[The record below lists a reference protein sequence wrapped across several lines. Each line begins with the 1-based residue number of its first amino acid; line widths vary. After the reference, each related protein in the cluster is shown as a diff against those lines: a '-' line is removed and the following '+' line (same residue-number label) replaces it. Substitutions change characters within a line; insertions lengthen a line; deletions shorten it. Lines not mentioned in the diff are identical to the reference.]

1 MSQTKVFDRL
11 LEKATSNLL
20 LENDWESILKI
31 CDLIRQ
37 DDVASKYA
45 VSSVKK
51 KLTSDNIHTIGYT
64 LECIESMVKN
74 CGSKIHQEIV
84 QKDFMEQM
92 KSLCQQKP
100 DPVKSKCLSLIQCWS
115 HAFRKNPNYK
125 IVEDYYNQMKMEG
138 FQFPLLKESE
148 AMFDVEEAPLWI
160 QDSDSTSCFRCRSEF
175 GIINRRHH
183 CRACGQIF
191 CHACSSKQAPIPKFG
206 IEKEV
211 RVCDGCF
218 DKLKSTSAASG
229 ENLSN
234 QFMKPALSNNA
245 AQLAPKQSEKTEQ
258 EFEEELQ
265 LALALSESEAE
276 AKHQQQSKFKSYS
289 HKSAEKNSKI
299 SASAPSYN
307 DSNYSNQRDQVK
319 ETNKI
324 RKDNYQSE
332 SQVVKKMEAITTEAD
347 EKEIENDAEIDK
359 FNDDVKKILEL
370 FINRMKADS
379 VRGRSIT
386 NDTAV
391 QSLFLQLQHLQPK
404 LMSYIKYK
412 EDMRGY
418 YENLQD
424 KLTQLKDAREVLNAL
439 RQEHYEKKRKE
450 FEEKERLRQMQ
461 IAQKLQYMRQQKQ
474 SYYLYQQQLHM
485 QKLQEQEMSLKM
497 RLNQQRELV
506 MQREL
511 INTVPGTLNYQN
523 STNPMMQTNFYQNP
537 MYPLANNSNSSFA
550 ANGMEQNN
558 QLQNGETNLNN
569 LPPQNWPMN
578 QNQFIPNTN
587 LPNQPYPLQSDATNS
602 MSTPSMPGMN
612 QYQMNFS
619 QGYNQPS
626 QPFNPMINYG
636 QPMVQQPMGQIANQM
651 NYSSYGSNSMHN
663 QSSGQAGQTENREV
677 EPPKIQE
684 NVSDVQL
691 ISFD

>member
-1 MSQTKVFDRL
+1 
-11 LEKATSNLL
+11 
-20 LENDWESILKI
+20 
-31 CDLIRQ
+31 
-37 DDVASKYA
+37 
-45 VSSVKK
+45 
-51 KLTSDNIHTIGYT
+51 
-64 LECIESMVKN
+64 MVKN
-74 CGSKIHQEIV
+74 CGSKIHQEIA
-84 QKDFMEQM
+84 QKDFMEQL

-100 DPVKSKCLSLIQCWS
+100 DPVKSKCLGLIQCWS

-125 IVEDYYNQMKMEG
+125 IVEDFYNQMKMEG

-160 QDSDSTSCFRCRSEF
+160 QDSDSTCCFRCRSEF
-175 GIINRRHH
+175 GLLNRRHH

-191 CHACSSKQAPIPKFG
+191 CNACSSKQAPIPKFG

-218 DKLKSTSAASG
+218 DKLNSNSSNQS
-229 ENLSN
+229 EYLNN
-234 QFMKPALSNNA
+234 QFMKPSQPTNVPK
-245 AQLAPKQSEKTEQ
+245 LAPKQNEKTEQ
-258 EFEEELQ
+258 EFEEEIQ

-276 AKHQQQSKFKSYS
+276 AKRQQQNKFKSYS
-289 HKSAEKNSKI
+289 QKPVEKNTRI

-307 DSNYSNQRDQVK
+307 DSNYLNELDQSK
-319 ETNKI
+319 EINI
-324 RKDNYQSE
+324 DRKENFNSQSK
-332 SQVVKKMEAITTEAD
+332 VIKKMEPIKTEAD
-347 EKEIENDAEIDK
+347 EKEIENEAEIDK
-359 FNDDVKKILEL
+359 FIEDVKKILEL

-439 RQEHYEKKRKE
+439 RQEHYEKKRKD
-450 FEEKERLRQMQ
+450 FEEKERLRQLQ

-497 RLNQQRELV
+497 RLNQQREMV

-511 INTVPGTLNYQN
+511 VNTVPNTLQSYGN
-523 STNPMMQTNFYQNP
+523 SANSMMQNNFYPNQ
-537 MYPLANNSNSSFA
+537 MYPPTSNSNSYGT
-550 ANGMEQNN
+550 NGIEQKN
-558 QLQNGETNLNN
+558 QIQNGDTSQNN
-569 LPPQNWPMN
+569 LPQQTWSMN
-578 QNQFIPNTN
+578 QNQYNPNTN
-587 LPNQPYPLQSDATNS
+587 LANQSYGAQLDSTSAVNAHS
-602 MSTPSMPGMN
+602 MNAHSLPGIN
-612 QYQMNFS
+612 QYQMN
-619 QGYNQPS
+619 YNQALNHPS

-636 QPMVQQPMGQIANQM
+636 PTVVQRPLGPTANPI
-651 NYSSYGSNSMHN
+651 NYSAFVPNSIQTQSLPHVEHVEN
-663 QSSGQAGQTENREV
+663 QKTDSTR
-677 EPPKIQE
+677 PQE
-684 NVSDVQL
+684 TVSDVQL